1 MPVAHMHCLHAFSV
15 AGSLLLLS
23 RGNGAGSCSGVCLE
37 AAAKLRNMV
46 RQNSSFRASGS
57 NPKVLAVC
65 DQNMLKFLFVR
76 LNRTF
81 PFKCEYRMLAL
92 YINAEN
98 MDNIYLCMW
107 CRSTVCALQLW

>member
-1 MPVAHMHCLHAFSV
+1 
-15 AGSLLLLS
+15 
-23 RGNGAGSCSGVCLE
+23 
-37 AAAKLRNMV
+37 MV

-98 MDNIYLCMW
+98 MDNIYIYVCGVDPLSVLCSYGQKFVADW
-107 CRSTVCALQLW
+107 SDQLD